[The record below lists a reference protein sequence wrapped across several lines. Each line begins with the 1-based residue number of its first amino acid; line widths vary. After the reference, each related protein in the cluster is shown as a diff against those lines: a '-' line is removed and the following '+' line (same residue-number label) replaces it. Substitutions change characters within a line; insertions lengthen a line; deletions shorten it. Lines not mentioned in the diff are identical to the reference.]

1 MEIVLVTIRHSPKKR
16 HHEMA
21 SETRTSEAEV
31 IMTEDSERNNVVIVP
46 LRDFAFDYLL
56 ENQVY
61 AYPASSDKK
70 VFDYIAFYR
79 ADPVSAI
86 THYGEVES
94 VQEND
99 INMKYRAICFGD
111 KANEDA
117 IIVQFS
123 YIEELENAVED
134 VGYGVQG
141 RMYTNLESLL
151 AADTL
156 QDLK

>member
-1 MEIVLVTIRHSPKKR
+1 
-16 HHEMA
+16 MA
-21 SETRTSEAEV
+21 SETRTGGAEI
-31 IMTEDSERNNVVIVP
+31 IMTEDSEGNNVVIFP

-61 AYPASSDKK
+61 AYPASSDKRL
-70 VFDYIAFYR
+70 FDYIAFYR
-79 ADPVSAI
+79 AEPVSAI

-94 VQEND
+94 VQEDD

-123 YIEELENAVED
+123 YIEELENPVEGA
-134 VGYGVQG
+134 GYGVQG
-141 RMYTNLESLL
+141 RMYTSLESML